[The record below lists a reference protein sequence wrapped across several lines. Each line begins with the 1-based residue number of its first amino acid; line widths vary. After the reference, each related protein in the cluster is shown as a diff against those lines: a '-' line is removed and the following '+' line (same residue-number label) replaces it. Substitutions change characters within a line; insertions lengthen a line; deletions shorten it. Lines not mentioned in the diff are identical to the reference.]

1 MSESPQTNEQ
11 LIHNLINYSKHGHLM
26 QVFMI
31 EAMAKY
37 AELTCSSPAGYME
50 DHMVSEQAWRGC
62 AEEYLRKLAAQQGR
76 VIEIPQPRQPLTLE
90 ERLDQIVKE
99 AREAGYAIT
108 YWSPEE
114 LEEFPGAD
122 ASEMIDLAVQR
133 GNDYLEDFR
142 KEESEVSTFSVCADC
157 AVAIGTEDRAA
168 IQPPP

>member
-62 AEEYLRKLAAQQGR
+62 AEEYLRKLAAQQGQ

-122 ASEMIDLAVQR
+122 AEEMIDLAVQR

-142 KEESEVSTFSVCADC
+142 VDEEEEPDEENEPCL
-157 AVAIGTEDRAA
+157 
-168 IQPPP
+168 